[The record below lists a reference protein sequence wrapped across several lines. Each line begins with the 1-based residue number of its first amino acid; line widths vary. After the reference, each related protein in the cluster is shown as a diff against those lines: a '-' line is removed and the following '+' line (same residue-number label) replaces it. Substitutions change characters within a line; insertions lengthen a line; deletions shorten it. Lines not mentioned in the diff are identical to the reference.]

1 MKSIENADEC
11 GAHAIEACVEAITQ
25 ELRATMMAES
35 SYMNQRVT
43 NQANVTSKDLLR
55 ASTNIR
61 VAAKKVMAAAES
73 NAVKDKI
80 EASNISRRNV
90 SEMFATY
97 KAVAL
102 NCADTQ
108 DMKKTIWDLAM
119 MTSISYNE
127 LLKGILNNCTVEERA
142 RLGGIVFQ
150 YVSDAIDVSQ
160 ELSDTEDLN
169 MDEEQPAADQELMET
184 AKNIEA
190 AADKLAVLKPRD
202 LSVSE
207 VMNKT

>member
-1 MKSIENADEC
+1 MKSIENSDEC
-11 GAHAIEACVEAITQ
+11 GARAIEACIEGITR
-25 ELRATMMAES
+25 ELRATMTSES
-35 SYMNQRVT
+35 AFMNQRVTT

-55 ASTNIR
+55 ASTKIR
-61 VAAKKVMAAAES
+61 VAVKKAMAAAET
-73 NAVKDKI
+73 NLDKDKI
-80 EASNISRRNV
+80 EAANISRRNV

-108 DMKKTIWDLAM
+108 AMKKTIWDLAM

-127 LLKGILNNCTVEERA
+127 LLKGILNHCTVEERA

-169 MDEEQPAADQELMET
+169 MDEGQPAADQELMET

-190 AADKLAVLKPRD
+190 TADKLAVLKPRT

-207 VMNKT
+207 VIR

>member
-1 MKSIENADEC
+1 MKSIENSDEC
-11 GAHAIEACVEAITQ
+11 GARAIEACIEGITR
-25 ELRATMMAES
+25 ELRATMTSES
-35 SYMNQRVT
+35 AFMNQRVTT

-55 ASTNIR
+55 ASTKIR
-61 VAAKKVMAAAES
+61 VAVKKAMAAAET
-73 NAVKDKI
+73 NLDKDKI
-80 EASNISRRNV
+80 EAANISRRNV

-108 DMKKTIWDLAM
+108 AMKKTIWDLAM

-127 LLKGILNNCTVEERA
+127 LLKGILNHCTVEERA
-142 RLGGIVFQ
+142 RLGGTVFQ

-169 MDEEQPAADQELMET
+169 MDEGQPAADQELMET

-190 AADKLAVLKPRD
+190 TADKLAVLKPRT

-207 VMNKT
+207 VIR